1 MALSHTSAIEGH
13 PSDDEF
19 DIDTTPTCTDRADEA
34 GSDLSEAEGRGASRP
49 ARAWSVAAMTVGL
62 GAMSVWI
69 GWRCV
74 TLPWHPVSV
83 VFLAAELA
91 GIATA
96 LAISVGLVRSDV
108 QREMD
113 ARRAVSAIGDDRREV
128 YTFAHAVADLVGR
141 TRADDL
147 HRAVRSAIRAAPR
160 RRPQDWSDAAIAAVL
175 AEGPRRLLLV
185 VTITVGLLV
194 GTAPFPL
201 PPWWAATSAAIGTA
215 GLALASV
222 ALGRGRI
229 RFGDRHRWSYG
240 SIGEVLSRD
249 DVAGHAPR
257 SWIGAVGVTVVL
269 CVAVALR
276 GMSDR
281 WTHGLPAM
289 SYEQRAVGFAVAVAF
304 VLGALHTI
312 KTTARPG
319 PVDAP
324 LISRRFEEATARQT
338 LLVAVVGLGI
348 VGLVAGLVPAHSDED
363 VPRSV
368 PAADVIVFDAEGGLD
383 EGLDE

>member
-13 PSDDEF
+13 PTDDER
-19 DIDTTPTCTDRADEA
+19 DIDTTPTCTDRADEE
-34 GSDLSEAEGRGASRP
+34 GSDLSEAEGRGGSRP

-62 GAMSVWI
+62 GATSVWL

-74 TLPWHPVSV
+74 ALALHPVSV

-91 GIATA
+91 GIAA
-96 LAISVGLVRSDV
+96 AVAIGVGLVRSDV
-108 QREMD
+108 QRE
-113 ARRAVSAIGDDRREV
+113 VYAIGDHGREV
-128 YTFAHAVADLVGR
+128 HTFAHAVADLVGR

-201 PPWWAATSAAIGTA
+201 PPWWAATSAAVGAA

-249 DVAGHAPR
+249 EVAGHAPR

-269 CVAVALR
+269 CFAVALR

-281 WTHGLPAM
+281 WTHGLPEM

-304 VLGALHTI
+304 VVGALHTI

-324 LISRRFEEATARQT
+324 LISRRLEEATARQT
-338 LLVAVVGLGI
+338 LLVAAVGLGI

-368 PAADVIVFDAEGGLD
+368 PAPDVVVFDAEGGLD
-383 EGLDE
+383 EGLDEDLDE